1 MQLAILFYFSLG
13 YWQENI
19 FKYMMKYLSVSPVDI
34 QIDLLKT
41 IISGKNVHYI
51 ERVSEFLSL
60 NFIDFRLPYKNR
72 FLCTQYIITDIY
84 VS

>member
-1 MQLAILFYFSLG
+1 
-13 YWQENI
+13 
-19 FKYMMKYLSVSPVDI
+19 MMKYLSVSPVDI